1 MSKLFGTD
9 GIRGEANIHP
19 MTPDIAFRVGRAVA
33 YVFRNKQETHKI
45 LVGKDTRLSCYM
57 FEHAIAAGITS
68 MGVNTYLVGPM
79 PTPAIA
85 FLVRNMRA
93 DAGIII
99 SASHNPFNDNGI
111 KFFSKEGKKLPM
123 KIEQEIEKLTLSDE
137 IDHIRPTGKNI
148 GKVFRVRDTL
158 GRYVVYAKSTFP
170 ENLSLNGLRVVIDC
184 ANGATYKVA
193 PIIFEELGAE
203 IFPIS
208 IDPNGTNINE
218 KCGPLHP
225 SCIQEATKIYRAD
238 IGISFDGDGDR
249 VLLCDENQEMVD
261 GDETMAILAKHM
273 KQKNKLS
280 KNTVVATIMSNL
292 GLERFLKKE
301 QITLI
306 RTDVGDRNIAQLMF
320 ANGYNLGGEQSGHI
334 VLSDFNPTGDGVVT
348 ALQVLSIMKEEGK
361 KLSEMKREFIRI
373 PQRTKS
379 VYVSKKVPLD
389 EIKEIKDVIDEAG
402 KTLNNK
408 GRIIVRYSGTE
419 PVVRIAG
426 ESEDTNALNTCIDNI
441 SDVVR
446 RCLL

>member
-1 MSKLFGTD
+1 MDKLFGTD
-9 GIRGEANIHP
+9 GIRGKANIHP
-19 MTPDIAFRVGRAVA
+19 MTPDIAFRAGRAVA
-33 YVFRNKQETHKI
+33 YVFKNEQEKHKI

-57 FEHAIAAGITS
+57 FENAIAAGITS
-68 MGVNTYLVGPM
+68 MGVDTYLVGPM

-123 KIEQEIEKLTLSDE
+123 KIEHEIEKLTLSDE
-137 IDHIRPTGKNI
+137 INHIRPTGKNI

-203 IFPIS
+203 VFPINVE
-208 IDPNGTNINE
+208 PNGININE
-218 KCGPLHP
+218 KCGSLHP
-225 SCIQEATKIYRAD
+225 SCIQEATKVYRAD

-249 VLLCDENQEMVD
+249 VLFCDENQEIVD
-261 GDETMAILAKHM
+261 GDETIAILAKHM

-292 GLERFLKKE
+292 GLEKFLKKE
-301 QITLI
+301 EINLI

-334 VLSDFNPTGDGVVT
+334 ILSDFNPTGDGVVT

-361 KLSEMKREFIRI
+361 KLSEMKRGFIRI

-379 VYVSKKVPLD
+379 VYVSKKVSLD
-389 EIKEIKDVIDEAG
+389 EIKEIKDVIDEAE

-419 PVVRIAG
+419 PVVRITG
-426 ESEDTNALNTCIDNI
+426 ESEDKNALNTCIDNI
-441 SDVVR
+441 SDVLR

>member
-9 GIRGEANIHP
+9 GIRGEANIYP

-33 YVFRNKQETHKI
+33 YVFRNKREKHKI

-123 KIEQEIEKLTLSDE
+123 KIEHEIEKLTLSDE
-137 IDHIRPTGKNI
+137 INHIRPTGKNI

-203 IFPIS
+203 VFPIN

-218 KCGPLHP
+218 KCGSLHP
-225 SCIQEATKIYRAD
+225 SCIQEATKVYRAD

-249 VLLCDENQEMVD
+249 VLFCDENQEIVD

-348 ALQVLSIMKEEGK
+348 ALQVLSIMKEERK

-379 VYVSKKVPLD
+379 VYVSKKIPLD
-389 EIKEIKDVIDEAG
+389 EIKEIKDVIDEAE
-402 KTLNNK
+402 KTLSNK

-426 ESEDTNALNTCIDNI
+426 ESEDKNALNTCIDNI
-441 SDVVR
+441 SDVLR

>member
-1 MSKLFGTD
+1 MKLFGTD

-19 MTPDIAFRVGRAVA
+19 MTPDIAFKIGRAVA
-33 YVFRNKQETHKI
+33 YVFRNKQEKHKI

-68 MGVNTYLVGPM
+68 MGVDTYLVGPM
-79 PTPAIA
+79 PTPAVA

-111 KFFSKEGKKLPM
+111 KFFSREGKKLPV
-123 KIEQEIEKLTLSDE
+123 KIEQEIERFTLSNE

-170 ENLSLNGLRVVIDC
+170 EKLSLNGLRVVIDC

-203 IFPIS
+203 VFPIN
-208 IDPNGTNINE
+208 INPDGININE
-218 KCGPLHP
+218 KCGPLYP
-225 SCIQEATKIYRAD
+225 SCIQEATKVYRGD
-238 IGISFDGDGDR
+238 VGISFDGDGDR
-249 VLLCDENQEMVD
+249 VLLCDENQEIVD
-261 GDETMAILAKHM
+261 GDEIMAILAKHM
-273 KQKNKLS
+273 KQKNKLN

-301 QITLI
+301 QIMLI

-334 VLSDFNPTGDGVVT
+334 ILSDFNSTGDGVVT
-348 ALQVLSIMKEEGK
+348 ALQVLAIMKEEGK
-361 KLSEMKREFIRI
+361 KLSEIKKEFIKI

-379 VYVSKKVPLD
+379 VYISKKVPLD
-389 EIKEIKDVIDEAG
+389 EIKEIKDAIDEA
-402 KTLNNK
+402 KRTLGNE

-419 PVVRIAG
+419 PVVRITG
-426 ESEDTNALNTCIDNI
+426 ESEDKNALNTCIDNI
-441 SDVVR
+441 SDVIR
-446 RCLL
+446 KHLL

>member
-1 MSKLFGTD
+1 MKLFGTD

-19 MTPDIAFRVGRAVA
+19 MTPDIAFKIGRAVA
-33 YVFRNKQETHKI
+33 YVFRNKQEKHKI

-68 MGVNTYLVGPM
+68 MGVDTYLVGPM
-79 PTPAIA
+79 PTPAVA

-111 KFFSKEGKKLPM
+111 KFFSREGKKLPV
-123 KIEQEIEKLTLSDE
+123 KIEQEIERFTLSNE
-137 IDHIRPTGKNI
+137 INHIRPTGKNI

-170 ENLSLNGLRVVIDC
+170 EKLSLNGLRVVIDC

-203 IFPIS
+203 VFPIN
-208 IDPNGTNINE
+208 INPDGININE
-218 KCGPLHP
+218 KCGPLYP
-225 SCIQEATKIYRAD
+225 SCIQEATKVYRGD
-238 IGISFDGDGDR
+238 VGISFDGDGDR
-249 VLLCDENQEMVD
+249 VLLCDENQEIVD
-261 GDETMAILAKHM
+261 GDEIMAILAKHM
-273 KQKNKLS
+273 KQKNKLN

-301 QITLI
+301 QIMLI

-334 VLSDFNPTGDGVVT
+334 ILSDFNSTGDGVVT
-348 ALQVLSIMKEEGK
+348 ALQVLAIMKEEGK
-361 KLSEMKREFIRI
+361 KLSEIKKEFIKI

-379 VYVSKKVPLD
+379 VYISKKVPLD
-389 EIKEIKDVIDEAG
+389 EIKEIKDAIDEA
-402 KTLNNK
+402 KRTLGNE

-419 PVVRIAG
+419 PVVRITG
-426 ESEDTNALNTCIDNI
+426 ESEDKNALNTCIDNI
-441 SDVVR
+441 SDVIR
-446 RCLL
+446 KHLL

>member
-1 MSKLFGTD
+1 MKLFGTD

-19 MTPDIAFRVGRAVA
+19 MTPDIAFKIGRAVA
-33 YVFRNKQETHKI
+33 YVFRNKQEKHKI

-68 MGVNTYLVGPM
+68 MGVDTYLVGPM
-79 PTPAIA
+79 PTPAVA

-111 KFFSKEGKKLPM
+111 KFFSREGKKLPV

-137 IDHIRPTGKNI
+137 INHIRPTGKNI

-170 ENLSLNGLRVVIDC
+170 EKLSLNGLRVVIDC

-203 IFPIS
+203 VFPIN
-208 IDPNGTNINE
+208 INPDGININE
-218 KCGPLHP
+218 KCGPLYP
-225 SCIQEATKIYRAD
+225 SCIQEATKVYRGD
-238 IGISFDGDGDR
+238 VGISFDGDGDR
-249 VLLCDENQEMVD
+249 VLLCDENQEIVD
-261 GDETMAILAKHM
+261 GDEIMAILAKHM
-273 KQKNKLS
+273 KQKNKLN

-301 QITLI
+301 QIMLI

-334 VLSDFNPTGDGVVT
+334 ILSDFNSTGDGVVT
-348 ALQVLSIMKEEGK
+348 ALQVLAIMKEEGK
-361 KLSEMKREFIRI
+361 KLSEIKKEFIKI

-379 VYVSKKVPLD
+379 VYISKKVPLD
-389 EIKEIKDVIDEAG
+389 EIKEIKDAIDEA
-402 KTLNNK
+402 KRTLGNE

-419 PVVRIAG
+419 PVVRITG
-426 ESEDTNALNTCIDNI
+426 ESEDKNALNTCIDNI
-441 SDVVR
+441 SDVIR
-446 RCLL
+446 KHLL

>member
-9 GIRGEANIHP
+9 GIRGEANIYP

-33 YVFRNKQETHKI
+33 YVFRNKREKHKI

-123 KIEQEIEKLTLSDE
+123 KIEHEIEKLTLSDE
-137 IDHIRPTGKNI
+137 INHIRPTGKNI

-203 IFPIS
+203 VFPIN

-218 KCGPLHP
+218 KCGSLHP
-225 SCIQEATKIYRAD
+225 SCIQEATKVYRAD

-249 VLLCDENQEMVD
+249 VLFCDENQEIVD

-379 VYVSKKVPLD
+379 VYVSKKIPLD
-389 EIKEIKDVIDEAG
+389 EIKEIKDVIDEAE
-402 KTLNNK
+402 KTLSNK

-426 ESEDTNALNTCIDNI
+426 ESEDKNALNTCIDNI
-441 SDVVR
+441 SDVLR

>member
-1 MSKLFGTD
+1 MDKLFGTD
-9 GIRGEANIHP
+9 GIRGKANIHP
-19 MTPDIAFRVGRAVA
+19 MTPDIAFRAGRAVA
-33 YVFRNKQETHKI
+33 YVFKNEQEKHKI
-45 LVGKDTRLSCYM
+45 LLGKDTRLSCYM
-57 FEHAIAAGITS
+57 FENAIAAGITS
-68 MGVNTYLVGPM
+68 MGVDTYLVGPM

-123 KIEQEIEKLTLSDE
+123 KIEHEIEKLTLSDE
-137 IDHIRPTGKNI
+137 INHIRPTGKNI

-203 IFPIS
+203 VFPINVE
-208 IDPNGTNINE
+208 PNGININE
-218 KCGPLHP
+218 KCGSLHP
-225 SCIQEATKIYRAD
+225 SCIQEATKVYRAD

-249 VLLCDENQEMVD
+249 VLFCDENQEIVD
-261 GDETMAILAKHM
+261 GDETIAILAKHM

-292 GLERFLKKE
+292 GLEKFLKKE
-301 QITLI
+301 EINLI

-334 VLSDFNPTGDGVVT
+334 ILSDFNPTGDGVVT

-361 KLSEMKREFIRI
+361 KLSEMKRGFIRI

-379 VYVSKKVPLD
+379 VYVSKKVSLD
-389 EIKEIKDVIDEAG
+389 EIKEIKDVIDEAE

-419 PVVRIAG
+419 PVVRITG
-426 ESEDTNALNTCIDNI
+426 ESEDKNALNTCIDNI
-441 SDVVR
+441 SDVLR

>member
-1 MSKLFGTD
+1 MKLFGTD

-19 MTPDIAFRVGRAVA
+19 MTPDIAFKIGRAVA
-33 YVFRNKQETHKI
+33 YVFRNKQEKHKI

-68 MGVNTYLVGPM
+68 MGVDTYLVGPM
-79 PTPAIA
+79 PTPAVA

-111 KFFSKEGKKLPM
+111 KFFSREGKKLPV
-123 KIEQEIEKLTLSDE
+123 KIEQEIERLTLSNE

-170 ENLSLNGLRVVIDC
+170 EKLSLNGLRVVIDC

-203 IFPIS
+203 VFPIN
-208 IDPNGTNINE
+208 INPDGININE
-218 KCGPLHP
+218 KCGPLYP
-225 SCIQEATKIYRAD
+225 SCIQEATKVYRGD
-238 IGISFDGDGDR
+238 VGISFDGDGDR
-249 VLLCDENQEMVD
+249 VLLCDENQEIVD
-261 GDETMAILAKHM
+261 GDEIMAILAKHM
-273 KQKNKLS
+273 KQKNKLN

-301 QITLI
+301 QIMLI

-334 VLSDFNPTGDGVVT
+334 ILSDFNSTGDGVVT
-348 ALQVLSIMKEEGK
+348 ALQVLAIMKEEGK
-361 KLSEMKREFIRI
+361 KLSEIKKEFIKI

-379 VYVSKKVPLD
+379 VYISKKVPLD
-389 EIKEIKDVIDEAG
+389 EIKEIKDAIDEA
-402 KTLNNK
+402 KRTLGNE

-419 PVVRIAG
+419 PVVRITG
-426 ESEDTNALNTCIDNI
+426 ESEDKNALNTCIDNI
-441 SDVVR
+441 SDVIR
-446 RCLL
+446 KHLL